1 MVNRVFNDRLE
12 RDLVAE
18 VIEAA
23 LVNLEAI
30 GKLILVAHG
39 LNLQVALRVLHL
51 AADGDELMTLAD
63 ADAEQLRQRVYH
75 HDRFLVLP
83 PLAHPRNGVE
93 RVVEEMRV
101 DLRLQGS
108 ELRFAEVHL
117 FGAHGR
123 HQLLDLPHHVRKRG
137 RQILHLAHAGDW
149 LIDKIVRIFLKLRH
163 RRNQVMNRP
172 GKNS

>member
-1 MVNRVFNDRLE
+1 M
-12 RDLVAE
+12 A
-18 VIEAA
+18 
-23 LVNLEAI
+23 
-30 GKLILVAHG
+30 
-39 LNLQVALRVLHL
+39 
-51 AADGDELMTLAD
+51 LAD

-93 RVVEEMRV
+93 RIVKKMRV
-101 DLRLQGS
+101 DLRLQCS

-123 HQLLDLPHHVRKRG
+123 HQLLDFPHHVRKRG
-137 RQILHLAHAGDW
+137 RQILHAGDW
-149 LIDKIVRIFLKLRH
+149 LIDKIVRVLLKLRH
-163 RRNQVMNRP
+163 RGNKVVNRP